1 LNSNK
6 SQGLKPKKEK
16 TSKIFR
22 TSLALTL
29 VVFAFTMSS
38 PSSLFQIIKPA
49 EAATLTSVFIIPTN
63 NIVNTKTTYDIFFKT
78 ATTGTIKF
86 IHMTFPSGF
95 DVSAATKLIERSGIG
110 SGSLSVGNPTTL
122 VYTVDNPVSV
132 PAGTTIRLEIAR
144 IVNSDTAGNF
154 RVSIATENTTP
165 TIIDGPTNSFLFPIK
180 DITGDDVSPGFML
193 RKTLKDDAAGHAH
206 GWDPNG
212 ATTALVVS
220 DSDIDIQNAADLD
233 KTFVSILVY
242 ASGQTVCGVNF
253 ITDGFFTVNCSQ
265 GIFDGAE
272 LHYVITKLPS
282 HLVTSTSLSAS
293 SSESSSTHS
302 SQYESLR
309 SLDEI
314 ASEFP

>member
-1 LNSNK
+1 
-6 SQGLKPKKEK
+6 
-16 TSKIFR
+16 
-22 TSLALTL
+22 
-29 VVFAFTMSS
+29 M
-38 PSSLFQIIKPA
+38 
-49 EAATLTSVFIIPTN
+49 
-63 NIVNTKTTYDIFFKT
+63 
-78 ATTGTIKF
+78 
-86 IHMTFPSGF
+86 
-95 DVSAATKLIERSGIG
+95 
-110 SGSLSVGNPTTL
+110 

-233 KTFVSILVY
+233 KTFISILVY
-242 ASGQTVCGVNF
+242 LSGQTVCGVNF
-253 ITDGFFTVNCSQ
+253 ITDGAFTINCSQ

-272 LHYVITKLPS
+272 LHYVITKLPP
-282 HLVTSTSLSAS
+282 HLITSSAS
-293 SSESSSTHS
+293 ATQFAL
-302 SQYESLR
+302 SQDLESLR
-309 SLDEI
+309 AQDQI